1 MKQKR
6 TTRSIFCPT
15 PLLPSYIRHEQYK
28 NAISFF
34 DAMANEEWLVEQ
46 ELPSFHKQWLQQCR
60 AEHQS
65 EALRMRSA
73 LRAASFFLPSAQ
85 TPSFDASSFASPLL
99 PALADRCI
107 YIHAIPPRCTRRCL
121 LDWLRQFDG
130 LDALFFGDAFRCP
143 PAELDRPAFALFA
156 SPAQTLAAFRSMMGK
171 HVPLRDTACL
181 GLNGLKE
188 EEDGEPHTFIMRCS
202 LWKPAEKLPPLRGIA
217 NSPRRIEADRRNC
230 RALWAAAERFWV
242 HKEPFFHHNRGWRR
256 GCWGSWRRPRR
267 TGRGFRRTSR
277 WTRWWL
283 CCGACSA
290 SITGPEPITT
300 SSASCFTLPCFH
312 VST

>member
-1 MKQKR
+1 MRRKR
-6 TTRSIFCPT
+6 ATRSFLCSL
-15 PLLPSYIRHEQYK
+15 PLTPSYIRHEQYK

-34 DAMANEEWLVEQ
+34 DAMANEEWLVER

-65 EALRMRSA
+65 EALRMRAA
-73 LRAASFFLPSAQ
+73 LRSDAFFLPAAQ
-85 TPSFDASSFASPLL
+85 TPAFDASSFASPLL
-99 PALADRCI
+99 PGLADRCV

-156 SPAQTLAAFRSMMGK
+156 SPAQTLAAFHAMMGK

-188 EEDGEPHTFIMRCS
+188 EEDGKPHTFILRCS

-242 HKEPFFHHNRGWRR
+242 GEPGFF
-256 GCWGSWRRPRR
+256 
-267 TGRGFRRTSR
+267 
-277 WTRWWL
+277 
-283 CCGACSA
+283 
-290 SITGPEPITT
+290 
-300 SSASCFTLPCFH
+300 
-312 VST
+312 